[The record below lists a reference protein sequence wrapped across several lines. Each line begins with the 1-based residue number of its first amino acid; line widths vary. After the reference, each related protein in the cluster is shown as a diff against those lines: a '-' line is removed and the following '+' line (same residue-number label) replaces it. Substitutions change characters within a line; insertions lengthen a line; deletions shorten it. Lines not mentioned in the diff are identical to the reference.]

1 MRRRHPTAVFT
12 LLAGAGAMAL
22 PLCAGCGAPPRQA
35 ATGQAATGQAAPGQA
50 ATGQAATGQPATGQT
65 ATGQAATGQPAGES
79 PARVTK
85 SVFGVLPGGT
95 EVAGATLRNRKGLEV
110 EIIAYGAI
118 IRALRVPDRS
128 GSPGD
133 ITLGFADLDGY
144 LGDSPYFGAVV
155 GRYANRIAGGRFELD
170 GVRYELA
177 RNNGDNHLHGGIRGF
192 DKVLWTLETE
202 AREDRASA
210 RLGYESAAGEEGYPG
225 RLSARVTY
233 TLTDDDELLIDYRA
247 VADAPTPVNLSQH
260 TYFDLSAGVSADVL
274 EHELLLHAD
283 FMTPVDETLI
293 PTGEIV
299 PVAGTPFDFTAPRR
313 IGERIGEPHPQLLR
327 GGGYDHNFVLG
338 GESAPP
344 PGGGSDTGA
353 ETAGLARAARV
364 RDPASGRVLDIFTS
378 EPGIQFYSGNFL
390 DGSVVGKGGRAY
402 RHRSGFCLE
411 TQHYPD
417 SPNQPRFPD
426 TVLRPG
432 EEYRSRTVWRFS
444 VDPPGAEP

>member
-1 MRRRHPTAVFT
+1 MKRRHPTAVFT

-22 PLCAGCGAPPRQA
+22 PLSAGCGAPPRPA
-35 ATGQAATGQAAPGQA
+35 ATGQAATGH
-50 ATGQAATGQPATGQT
+50 AATGQP

-95 EVAGATLRNRKGLEV
+95 EVAGVTLRNRKGLEV

-118 IRALRVPDRS
+118 IRALRVPGRS

-155 GRYANRIAGGRFELD
+155 GRYANRIAAGRFELD

-177 RNNGDNHLHGGIRGF
+177 RNNGDNHLHGGVRGF

-202 AREDRASA
+202 AREDRATA
-210 RLGYESAAGEEGYPG
+210 CLEYESASGEEGYPG

-313 IGERIGEPHPQLLR
+313 IGERIGEPHLQLLR

-353 ETAGLARAARV
+353 ETEGLAPAARV

-444 VDPPGAEP
+444 VDPPGAGLERPLPADPG

>member
-1 MRRRHPTAVFT
+1 MRRRHPTAIFT

-35 ATGQAATGQAAPGQA
+35 ATGQAASGQAATGQA
-50 ATGQAATGQPATGQT
+50 ATGQAATGQPATGQ
-65 ATGQAATGQPAGES
+65 PAGES
-79 PARVTK
+79 PARVTT

-177 RNNGDNHLHGGIRGF
+177 RNNGDNHLHGGTRGF
-192 DKVLWTLETE
+192 DKVLWTLETG

-210 RLGYESAAGEEGYPG
+210 RLGYESAAREEGYPG

-260 TYFDLSAGVSADVL
+260 TYFDLSAGESADVL
-274 EHELLLHAD
+274 DHELLLHAD

-344 PGGGSDTGA
+344 PGGGSDASA
-353 ETAGLARAARV
+353 ETVGLARAARV

-402 RHRSGFCLE
+402 GHRSGFCLE